1 MKVNMIETTTP
12 TKASTAAASEIPR
25 GYWQKADGTLV
36 PEKAV
41 KPIDRERTKLV
52 EGVAA
57 KALQLQ
63 TAIAEYKTA
72 VMAEIDDF
80 VARAATEHSVKIGR
94 VKGNM
99 TLPTFDGSKRIL
111 VQVQDTIDFD
121 ERLQLAK
128 AKIDEVIHRWSKG
141 SRAEI
146 KVLVQ
151 SAFEVDSKGAINAR
165 KVLELRK
172 HAFEDAEWQEAMT
185 LIADSV
191 TRTFAKRYMRVQ
203 VRQPSGAYETVALD
217 PAAF

>member
-1 MKVNMIETTTP
+1 MTETIPTTH
-12 TKASTAAASEIPR
+12 AQADDIPR
-25 GYWQKADGTLV
+25 GYWKKADGTLV

-41 KPIDRERTKLV
+41 KAIDRERTRLV
-52 EGVAA
+52 EEVAA
-57 KALQLQ
+57 RALKLQ
-63 TAIAEYKTA
+63 AAIVEYKAA
-72 VMAEIDDF
+72 VMADIDAF
-80 VARAATEHSVKIGR
+80 VASAAEVHNVKLGR

-99 TLPTFDGSKRIL
+99 TLPTFDGSKRVL

-172 HAFEDAEWQEAMT
+172 HAFDDAEWQEAMT

>member
-1 MKVNMIETTTP
+1 MITSTENSTP
-12 TKASTAAASEIPR
+12 DSTPATEAAEIPR
-25 GYWQKADGTLV
+25 GYWKKADGTLV

-52 EGVAA
+52 EGVAD
-57 KALQLQ
+57 KALKLQ
-63 TAIAEYKTA
+63 AAIAEYKAA
-72 VMAEIDDF
+72 VMADIDAF
-80 VARAATEHSVKIGR
+80 VARAAEVHDVKIGR

-99 TLPTFDGSKRIL
+99 TLPTFDGSKRVL

>member
-1 MKVNMIETTTP
+1 MTETTLSN
-12 TKASTAAASEIPR
+12 STQAEAIPR

-36 PEKAV
+36 PERAV

-52 EGVAA
+52 EGVAE
-57 KALQLQ
+57 KALKLQ
-63 TAIAEYKTA
+63 TAIAEYKAA
-72 VMAEIDDF
+72 VMADIDTF
-80 VARAATEHSVKIGR
+80 VASAAETHGVKLGR

-99 TLPTFDGSKRIL
+99 TLPTFDGSKRIM

-203 VRQPSGAYETVALD
+203 IRQPSGAYETVALD
-217 PAAF
+217 PAAL

>member
-1 MKVNMIETTTP
+1 MITTENSNPDSTP
-12 TKASTAAASEIPR
+12 ATEAAEIPR
-25 GYWQKADGTLV
+25 GYWKKADGTLV

-41 KPIDRERTKLV
+41 KLIDKERTRLV
-52 EGVAA
+52 NGIAD
-57 KALQLQ
+57 KALKLQ
-63 TAIAEYKTA
+63 TAIAEYKQA
-72 VMAEIDDF
+72 VMAEIDAF
-80 VARAATEHSVKIGR
+80 VARAATEHGVKIGR

-99 TLPTFDGSKRIL
+99 TLPTFDGAKRIQ
-111 VQVQDTIDFD
+111 VQVQDSIDFD

-128 AKIDEVIHRWSKG
+128 VKIDECLHRWSKG

-151 SAFEVDSKGAINAR
+151 SAFEVDAKGAINAR

-203 VRQPSGAYETVALD
+203 IRNDDGSYETVALD
-217 PAAF
+217 PAAL